1 MKKRI
6 KSYSIIVV
14 ILLSLIVTLFVVQRS
29 DAATPDR
36 FFLDFSDAYIV
47 LKPSTGTIQV
57 VASLTVLSYG
67 GDWEF
72 VQLKPYL
79 YHLRLKTWSDFYWK
93 INTSRKE
100 VYRVNGGTFGSLGGS
115 DTKIGGISVDV
126 VGGNTAVP
134 PDRFL
139 LRFSKSYIVYEPST
153 NVLQVTAY
161 GYLLSYGGDWEVVQM
176 KDYLYHM
183 RLKTWSGFYW
193 KVNTSRK
200 EVKRVEGAALGSLG
214 GTLTDTNIGVRVVG
228 GDTSSGGTD
237 MAPVSP
243 AESGIIFIPG
253 VISVKPEEDCISCN
267 PNNLQVVNIGGSWKI
282 VEGGHWLMDFGSKE
296 ADAHE
301 SLKIIKYYGMDS
313 HCFVGRPNA
322 SFEYW
327 LVGGTA
333 PNGGYAAEDCVSFN
347 PDTIEV
353 KSVGGSWK
361 IVDGS
366 HWMFDFGSN
375 ETEAKLAYDI
385 IKYYGFTRSC
395 FVGRPGPK
403 FMYLRK

>member
-6 KSYSIIVV
+6 KNYSILITILFSVIV
-14 ILLSLIVTLFVVQRS
+14 ILFVVQSS

-47 LKPSTGTIQV
+47 LEPSSGTIQV
-57 VASLTVLSYG
+57 VANLTVLSYG

-93 INTSRKE
+93 VNTSRKE
-100 VYRVNGGTFGSLGGS
+100 VYRVNGGAFGSLGGS
-115 DTKIGGISVDV
+115 DTKIDGISVDV
-126 VGGNTAVP
+126 VGGNTNVP

-139 LRFSKSYIVYEPST
+139 LRFSKSYIVYEPGT
-153 NVLQVTAY
+153 TVLQVTAE
-161 GYLLSYGGDWEVVQM
+161 GYVLSYGGDWEVIKMQ
-176 KDYLYHM
+176 DYLYHM
-183 RLKTWSGFYW
+183 RLKTWMGFYW

-214 GTLTDTNIGVRVVG
+214 GTLTDTNIAVRVVG
-228 GDTSSGGTD
+228 GDTTSGGTEI
-237 MAPVSP
+237 APIVEP
-243 AESGIIFIPG
+243 GVIFIPG
-253 VISVKPEEDCISCN
+253 LISIKPEEDCISCN
-267 PNNLQVVNIGGSWKI
+267 PNNLQVVNIGGNWKI
-282 VEGGHWLMDFGSKE
+282 VEGSHWLMDFGDKE
-296 ADAHE
+296 GDARE
-301 SLKIIKYYGMDS
+301 SLKVIKFYGMDS

-333 PNGGYAAEDCVSFN
+333 PVGGYATEDCVSFN
-347 PDTIEV
+347 PNTIEV
-353 KSVGGSWK
+353 KFVSGRWK

-366 HWMFDFGSN
+366 NWMFDFGGN
-375 ETEAKLAYDI
+375 EAEARLAYDI
-385 IKYYGFTRSC
+385 IKYYGFTKSC